1 MFNCKSLLVVIGVL
15 LLNAP
20 EAVYGQ
26 FVVAPKVSQ
35 HAYVELIGVLYKQLA
50 QELNEYFVLPHKVQ
64 LTSDECGQV
73 NAFYVPGDAD
83 KPSQIVM
90 CTELVGAIVR
100 RSGAQATERTPD
112 FAVFSQ
118 LYFMLLH
125 EVGHAL
131 IDVLDLPVVGQ
142 EEDAVDQLA
151 TIFFGEEPV
160 LAMWA
165 ATFWRQ
171 TANESRGRF
180 ISMELF
186 TDEHDLNEQRFFN
199 IVCWTY
205 GADPI
210 VRGFVAQH
218 LGLPARRAQQCQ
230 YEYNRMR
237 SGWEQLLAGHLR
249 DPRTL
254 SSSSPKRN
262 VSGYWRF
269 VESMTDSKEQV
280 RCSASGTLALWQM
293 VDQVSGDMAQEGS
306 CVAFG
311 VPTDNTASAKI
322 SAA

>member
-1 MFNCKSLLVVIGVL
+1 MAICRGSKSE
-15 LLNAP
+15 P
-20 EAVYGQ
+20 
-26 FVVAPKVSQ
+26 

-90 CTELVGAIVR
+90 CTELVE
-100 RSGAQATERTPD
+100 RSSGDPEPKPTERTPD

-171 TANESRGRF
+171 TAMNPGGGS
-180 ISMELF
+180 S
-186 TDEHDLNEQRFFN
+186 Q
-199 IVCWTY
+199 WSY
-205 GADPI
+205 
-210 VRGFVAQH
+210 
-218 LGLPARRAQQCQ
+218 LPT
-230 YEYNRMR
+230 NTILMS
-237 SGWEQLLAGHLR
+237 SGSSTLCAGHTER
-249 DPRTL
+249 IR
-254 SSSSPKRN
+254 SS
-262 VSGYWRF
+262 G
-269 VESMTDSKEQV
+269 
-280 RCSASGTLALWQM
+280 ASWL
-293 VDQVSGDMAQEGS
+293 
-306 CVAFG
+306 
-311 VPTDNTASAKI
+311 NI
-322 SAA
+322 